1 MKAPNTMTTEQ
12 SPLGPQELVDLA
24 RESLIVNSSGEKGRE
39 TTQNIV
45 KMASPDGADKQAES
59 PTARFTAVNGR
70 NQTET
75 PPSTNGNGNSNGVNA
90 SGVLRRGSDE
100 RSNGQ
105 PRISP
110 PGHERLTITT
120 TQDQGW
126 PSSTNG
132 ERTHLP
138 DRQMNTSQDPSH
150 YSDEISHKRK
160 RSGSMDQS
168 SSSANSYHNHGLP
181 NSTKATP
188 TTATTE
194 SDGIRDE
201 TSGRAKSQPQVD
213 SRETYTADSQYRP
226 FMSAN
231 DSARDVTPNDM
242 WNSRQYPQHSQ
253 IDSDEHLGEVLQR
266 ASQNI
271 DAQQQHEYDRR
282 TLSGDDRS
290 ADPYSEYSQ
299 ERRELSAQS
308 DLKKRKRNFSNRT
321 KTGCMTCRR
330 RKKKCDESRPEC
342 NNCLRGGFV
351 CSGYQQRQ
359 GCYPKLERTQNPVP
373 LQSKT
378 DYENPSYTQQSP
390 YGNQPVIPP
399 RREPLP
405 GYRGQN
411 LRVDPH
417 SRSITDGD
425 DQASATTL
433 PSASITSPENNR
445 ISASGYGPQQ
455 TPTPVSAN
463 SAHPDRY
470 KADYPR
476 AGPLHDFPPRQES
489 RPEPDTLTP
498 HSAREPTSALPNLL
512 NHQIHPDSPHSSA
525 QVAAQLALSHP
536 ASRQRTQKEEML
548 AGRPYFPFDKELV
561 LERERCNTA
570 CWRFNNSTNP
580 NNGVSPEERAR
591 QFRDILQPRE
601 HVISPTQASPVTPV
615 GKVGDNVVVEAPFT
629 CDYGYNISIGQDV
642 AIGKN
647 CTILDT
653 CEVKIGDRCNIG
665 PNVSI
670 YTAKL
675 HTDPKRRLGSR
686 GPNQGIKIIIQEDC
700 WIGGGVTILPGRT
713 IGKGSTVGAG
723 SVVTRDV
730 PPYTVVCGNPARVM
744 RGLYPPHE

>member
-1 MKAPNTMTTEQ
+1 MTTEH
-12 SPLGPQELVDLA
+12 SLLGPQELLDIT
-24 RESLIVNSSGEKGRE
+24 REILVVNSSSEEGSESF
-39 TTQNIV
+39 QNIV
-45 KMASPDGADKQAES
+45 KMASPDGVDKQAES

-70 NQTET
+70 NQTEIS
-75 PPSTNGNGNSNGVNA
+75 PSNNVNGNSNGMNVN
-90 SGVLRRGSDE
+90 GVARRGSDE

-110 PGHERLTITT
+110 PGHEKLTITT
-120 TQDQGW
+120 TQDQEW

-138 DRQMNTSQDPSH
+138 DRQMNASQSLNH
-150 YSDEISHKRK
+150 YSDENSHKRK
-160 RSGSMDQS
+160 RSGSIDRS
-168 SSSANSYHNHGLP
+168 SSSANSYHNHALP

-194 SDGIRDE
+194 SDGMRDDA
-201 TSGRAKSQPQVD
+201 SGRAKSQPQVD
-213 SRETYTADSQYRP
+213 SRETYSSDSQYRH

-231 DSARDVTPNDM
+231 DSARDATPNDM
-242 WNSRQYPQHSQ
+242 WHSRHYPQHNQAS
-253 IDSDEHLGEVLQR
+253 SDEHLGEVLQR
-266 ASQNI
+266 ASQSL
-271 DAQQQHEYDRR
+271 DAQQHEYDRR
-282 TLSGDDRS
+282 TLSGDDRY
-290 ADPYSEYSQ
+290 ADPHSAYSQ
-299 ERRELSAQS
+299 ERRESSAQS

-330 RKKKCDESRPEC
+330 RKKKCDETRPEC

-351 CSGYQQRQ
+351 CSGYQQR
-359 GCYPKLERTQNPVP
+359 GPWPKSETKQTPVP

-378 DYENPSYTQQSP
+378 EYDSPSSYTQPSP
-390 YGNQPVIPP
+390 YGNQPGIPA

-417 SRSITDGD
+417 SRSMADGD
-425 DQASATTL
+425 DQASVTTL
-433 PSASITSPENNR
+433 PSASIISPENNR
-445 ISASGYGPQQ
+445 MSASGYGPQQ

-463 SAHPDRY
+463 SAHPDRH
-470 KADYPR
+470 KTDYLR
-476 AGPLHDFPPRQES
+476 AGPYHDLSRHEPRS
-489 RPEPDTLTP
+489 EPDIGTP
-498 HSAREPTSALPNLL
+498 NSAREPTSALPHPL
-512 NHQIHPDSPHSSA
+512 NHQIHPHSPHSSA

-536 ASRQRTQKEEML
+536 AIRQQTQKEEML
-548 AGRPYFPFDKELV
+548 AGRHYFPFDKELV
-561 LERERCNTA
+561 LERERCNGA
-570 CWRFNNSTNP
+570 CWRFNSSTNP
-580 NNGVSPEERAR
+580 NNGVSHEERAR

-601 HVISPTQASPVTPV
+601 HVISPTQASPITPV

-665 PNVSI
+665 PNVNI
-670 YTAKL
+670 YTATL
-675 HTDPKRRLGSR
+675 YIDPKRRLGSR
-686 GPNQGIKIIIQEDC
+686 GPTLGKKIIIQEDC
-700 WIGGGVTILPGRT
+700 WIGGGVTILPGRI

-723 SVVTRDV
+723 SIVTRDV
-730 PPYTVVCGNPARVM
+730 PPYTVVCGNPARVI
-744 RGLYPPHE
+744 RGLYPPHD

>member
-1 MKAPNTMTTEQ
+1 MTTEQ

-24 RESLIVNSSGEKGRE
+24 RESLIVNSSGEEGIQIP
-39 TTQNIV
+39 QNIV
-45 KMASPDGADKQAES
+45 KMASPDGADKKAES

-75 PPSTNGNGNSNGVNA
+75 PPSANGNGNS
-90 SGVLRRGSDE
+90 
-100 RSNGQ
+100 
-105 PRISP
+105 
-110 PGHERLTITT
+110 HERLTITT
-120 TQDQGW
+120 THDQGW

-138 DRQMNTSQDPSH
+138 DRQMNTTQDLSH

-194 SDGIRDE
+194 SDGIRDDA
-201 TSGRAKSQPQVD
+201 SGRAKSQPQVD

-226 FMSAN
+226 FISAN
-231 DSARDVTPNDM
+231 DSVRDVTPNDM
-242 WNSRQYPQHSQ
+242 WNSRQYPQNSQ

-271 DAQQQHEYDRR
+271 DAQQQHD
-282 TLSGDDRS
+282 
-290 ADPYSEYSQ
+290 Q

-342 NNCLRGGFV
+342 NNCLRGGF
-351 CSGYQQRQ
+351 
-359 GCYPKLERTQNPVP
+359 NPVP

-390 YGNQPVIPP
+390 YGNQPAIPT

-425 DQASATTL
+425 DQASATTI
-433 PSASITSPENNR
+433 PR
-445 ISASGYGPQQ
+445 YGPQQ

-498 HSAREPTSALPNLL
+498 HSAREPSSTLPNLL

-670 YTAKL
+670 YTAAL

-686 GPNQGIKIIIQEDC
+686 GPNQGKKIIIQEDC
-700 WIGGGVTILPGRT
+700 WIAGGVTILPGRI

-730 PPYTVVCGNPARVM
+730 PPYTVVCGNPARVI